1 MPNKLSKRINHERFN
16 RYVKRSSEVGRT
28 DNNGLHRLALSQA
41 DKEIRDQLKVWF
53 EQAGLT
59 TTVDDFGNMYGRREG
74 KNPHLKPIVIG
85 SHLDTQPYGGRFDG
99 VLGVLAGLEVVE
111 SLNDDHIQTERPIV
125 IVNFTNEEGAR
136 FPQPMLGSGA
146 ITEHFNKSFV
156 YEIQDEKGITFEQA
170 LQEIGYVGKEEYRLK
185 EAEYYLEL
193 HIEQG
198 PMLER
203 NSKQIGVVGGI
214 QGMDWLDVN
223 VIGEKNHA
231 GPTAMEDRKDA
242 LASSARMI
250 STLYEITNSYSGLKT
265 TVGKLHV
272 HPNVANV
279 VPGNVEWVLDVRH
292 EDDTLRMTALD
303 EMRHALKQQAAL
315 DGTSVT
321 VNELWA
327 SPAVLFDED
336 VLGAIEKSTDNL
348 GLTRMKLYSGAG
360 HDSKYMPYFG
370 KTGMIFI
377 PSVQGVSHREDEL
390 SHDHDLH
397 NGVEVLL
404 HTVMQLDAN

>member
-1 MPNKLSKRINHERFN
+1 
-16 RYVKRSSEVGRT
+16 
-28 DNNGLHRLALSQA
+28 
-41 DKEIRDQLKVWF
+41 
-53 EQAGLT
+53 
-59 TTVDDFGNMYGRREG
+59 
-74 KNPHLKPIVIG
+74 
-85 SHLDTQPYGGRFDG
+85 
-99 VLGVLAGLEVVE
+99 
-111 SLNDDHIQTERPIV
+111 
-125 IVNFTNEEGAR
+125 
-136 FPQPMLGSGA
+136 
-146 ITEHFNKSFV
+146 
-156 YEIQDEKGITFEQA
+156 
-170 LQEIGYVGKEEYRLK
+170 
-185 EAEYYLEL
+185 
-193 HIEQG
+193 
-198 PMLER
+198 
-203 NSKQIGVVGGI
+203 
-214 QGMDWLDVN
+214 
-223 VIGEKNHA
+223 
-231 GPTAMEDRKDA
+231 MEDRKDA

-377 PSVQGVSHREDEL
+377 PSVQGVSTGR
-390 SHDHDLH
+390 
-397 NGVEVLL
+397 
-404 HTVMQLDAN
+404 